1 MDNMRNIDLNL
12 LLTLEALLTERSVTR
27 AAQRLHLSQPSVSVQ
42 LRKLREFF
50 ADPLLTVVPGG
61 MAPTARAVALLPD
74 LRSTLGDLRRLW
86 NQKRSFDPGSARMT
100 WHIGGSDYP
109 EVVILMSLLERLRRA
124 APGISL

>member
-1 MDNMRNIDLNL
+1 MLGIAVDNMRNIDLNL

-74 LRSTLGDLRRLW
+74 LRSLLGDMRRLL
-86 NQKRSFDPGSARMT
+86 NQKRCFDPGSRPHGHARGL
-100 WHIGGSDYP
+100 HIGRRRR
-109 EVVILMSLLERLRRA
+109 SLARCAL
-124 APGISL
+124 